1 MIAIVAVL
9 VMLVVGLAALGL
21 LIVSGILLV
30 KLAPV
35 ILVVWLATR
44 VIRGNRQSTGYRI
57 AAPREHHYSA
67 PARYSPDDAW
77 LDTRG

>member
-9 VMLVVGLAALGL
+9 VMLAVGLAALGL

-35 ILVVWLATR
+35 LLVVWLATR
-44 VIRGNRQSTGYRI
+44 VIRGNRQTASYRI
-57 AAPREHHYSA
+57 VAPREQIYG
-67 PARYSPDDAW
+67 PRGEYSPDDAW